1 MIKIY
6 LLALMLLLSTCVYA
20 NSKVFVLKNGDFVEK
35 SINIETETVN
45 NICSFLGYNK
55 DQFYSYLN
63 SDKIGGDITLVI
75 FKIFTDEI
83 ICVITDK
90 SVINLTGERVK
101 EYLSKFNLHKEFDSF
116 DIERTLKNGIA
127 NKSLTV
133 EFLGEIFN
141 QVNFI
146 RNGSFV
152 VSQIGY
158 ELKFINGFLTD
169 SSPSDGLNI
178 WAKKWKSRGY
188 IYQRYMNH
196 AKKYLGDDEIKI
208 LNEINIQADA
218 ESRIPFEALEEYV
231 KFHKNND
238 GIINFKMMLVAHYNE
253 NITLNEFKEINY
265 KRYELENPMKVTTL

>member
-55 DQFYSYLN
+55 NQFYSYLN
-63 SDKIGGDITLVI
+63 SAEIGGDITLVI

-90 SVINLTGERVK
+90 SVINLTEERVK

-116 DIERTLKNGIA
+116 DIERTLENGIA

-146 RNGSFV
+146 RNGSFI

-169 SSPSDGLNI
+169 FSPSDGLNI
-178 WAKKWKSRGY
+178 WAKEWKSKGY
-188 IYQRYMNH
+188 MYPKYMNH
-196 AKKYLGDDEIKI
+196 ARKY
-208 LNEINIQADA
+208 
-218 ESRIPFEALEEYV
+218 
-231 KFHKNND
+231 
-238 GIINFKMMLVAHYNE
+238 
-253 NITLNEFKEINY
+253 
-265 KRYELENPMKVTTL
+265 